1 LSSTSVGSATTHRRR
16 RASRKRANERKLD
29 ITRKIIEHKFKGMF
43 VSAENWWFIFDCGT
57 AFLPVQI
64 VWLKEVPIRRIE
76 GDAW

>member
-1 LSSTSVGSATTHRRR
+1 MS
-16 RASRKRANERKLD
+16 
-29 ITRKIIEHKFKGMF
+29 